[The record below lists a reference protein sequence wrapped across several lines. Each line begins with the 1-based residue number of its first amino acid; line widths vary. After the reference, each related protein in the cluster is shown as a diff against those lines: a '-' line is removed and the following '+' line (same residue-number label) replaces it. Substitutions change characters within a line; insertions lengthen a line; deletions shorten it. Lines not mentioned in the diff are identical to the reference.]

1 METFLEEGSS
11 FQKSKLDRE
20 QQNPTELAG
29 NETASHNPLPGLNP
43 CQPES
48 WRHFG
53 EWESRLHRA
62 TG

>member
-48 WRHFG
+48 
-53 EWESRLHRA
+53 
-62 TG
+62 